1 MYSEDPVAA
10 RAQLDQAMRAL
21 VEARRCLEEAAGS
34 TYAAGDRLAF
44 QQIDIARVTLE
55 GLGRQI
61 SNADTIL
68 ASRAPA

>member
-1 MYSEDPVAA
+1 MK
-10 RAQLDQAMRAL
+10 AL

-68 ASRAPA
+68 ASRSPV

>member
-10 RAQLDQAMRAL
+10 RAQLDQAMKAL

-68 ASRAPA
+68 ASRSPV